1 MQRPTAHEGLVAM
14 YRALLRPLTGGIEP
28 TADPC

>member
-1 MQRPTAHEGLVAM
+1 MHRSNGHEGLVAM
-14 YRALLRPLTGGIEP
+14 FRALLRPLTGGIEP